1 MSITQTL
8 GFLADSKPI
17 HSLAKVLLGQNSL
30 KKTSLSILYRLK
42 VALTQMYHT
51 PAVRMET
58 DDDITDEIT
67 KVYNGLEGKT
77 LHLPD
82 LRPVYA
88 GWAEGRN
95 RHYERLL
102 PVINEYIDKYIDDA
116 KFAKKLKAVDLAAFT
131 AVIYPDAEWD
141 RLVTMGILCF
151 FLFAFDDMIDKEIDP
166 NVPDFASDMNSANQ
180 FRDETVL
187 YIKSQLESPKPRRRS
202 SLFPQAGQVNPQQLP
217 YHKLLP
223 SFVPI
228 AKACTATAPTQINR
242 PLLAQD
248 LEDFFLSNGPEQKFR
263 LAGTFPTIDEYWA
276 FRHGTGAVFIFA
288 DLAQYMA
295 DTHLPS
301 DLAWND
307 EVSVMRFE
315 MSLQPILCN
324 DLFSLKKEMREGTAS
339 NLVPITIHE
348 KGASL
353 QEAADSV
360 VEQMYRSAER
370 FGAAAASLRAESQGC
385 DGETRTELERFVATF
400 ESFQTGCFR
409 FYMESRR
416 FGIMEYR
423 QEDGSFDIPL

>member
-1 MSITQTL
+1 MNIGQTL
-8 GFLADSKPI
+8 DYWIDSKPV
-17 HSLAKVLLGQNSL
+17 HSVARVLFGENSL

-42 VALTQMYHT
+42 LALSNMYT
-51 PAVRMET
+51 PAVTMEE
-58 DDDITDEIT
+58 DEIT
-67 KVYNGLEGKT
+67 KVYRGLEGKT

-166 NVPDFASDMNSANQ
+166 NVSDLASDIHSANQ
-180 FRDETVL
+180 FRDETAL
-187 YIKSQLESPKPRRRS
+187 YIKKQLESPAKPRRRS
-202 SLFPQAGQVNPQQLP
+202 SLVPQTAEELP
-217 YHKLLP
+217 SHKLLP
-223 SFVPI
+223 SFRPI
-228 AKACTATAPTQINR
+228 AQACAAAAPSQINR

-295 DTHLPS
+295 DTHLTAE
-301 DLAWND
+301 LAWCD
-307 EVSVMRFE
+307 EVNVMRFE

-339 NLVPITIHE
+339 NLVPITLHE
-348 KGASL
+348 KGGSL
-353 QEAADSV
+353 AAAVGQV
-360 VEQMYRSAER
+360 VDQMYASAER
-370 FGAAAASLRAESQGC
+370 FEAAAAALRAKSLRYDEKTQ
-385 DGETRTELERFVATF
+385 EELGRFVATF

-416 FGIMEYR
+416 FGIMEFR
-423 QEDGSFDIPL
+423 REDGSFEIPL

>member
-1 MSITQTL
+1 MSISQTL
-8 GFLADSKPI
+8 GFVVDSKPI
-17 HSLAKVLLGQNSL
+17 DSLAKALLGQNSL

-42 VALTQMYHT
+42 LALTNMYYAPT
-51 PAVRMET
+51 V
-58 DDDITDEIT
+58 DIEPEDTTDEIT
-67 KVYNGLEGKT
+67 KVYRGLEGKT

-166 NVPDFASDMNSANQ
+166 NVADFASDIHSANQ

-187 YIKSQLESPKPRRRS
+187 YIKAQLESPKPRRRS
-202 SLFPQAGQVNPQQLP
+202 SLFPQASQINPQQLP

-242 PLLAQD
+242 PLLSQD

-263 LAGTFPTIDEYWA
+263 LAGTFPTIEEYWA

-301 DLAWND
+301 ELAWND
-307 EVSVMRFE
+307 DIKTMRFE

-339 NLVPITIHE
+339 NL
-348 KGASL
+348 
-353 QEAADSV
+353 
-360 VEQMYRSAER
+360 R
-370 FGAAAASLRAESQGC
+370 FEAAAASLRAKSQHGGY
-385 DGETRTELERFVATF
+385 DEETRAELERFVATF